1 MSRRAGLDQETV
13 VEAAAKLVDE
23 EGIDQLS
30 LGRLAERLGIRT
42 PSLYNHV
49 AGLPGLKH
57 DLTLYCLHDLL
68 DLILRSTVGKS
79 RAEAIFALANA
90 YRAYAREAPGRYAL
104 TVQAPDPGDQ
114 EVQALAQQLV
124 DVVRAVLAP
133 YRLSEEVAIHAIR
146 GLRSIVHGFISLEV
160 AGGFAMPVDLEASFH
175 WLINLFIAGLSQ
187 PTVTG
192 EKERIAMENEYR
204 EKTGETLF
212 LPDAYS

>member
-1 MSRRAGLDQETV
+1 MSHRAGLDQASV
-13 VEAAAKLVDE
+13 VEAAVKLIDE
-23 EGIDQLS
+23 EGIEQLS
-30 LGRLAERLGIRT
+30 LGRLAERLGVRT

-114 EVQALAQQLV
+114 EVQAIAQQLV
-124 DVVRAVLAP
+124 DVIRAVLAP
-133 YRLSEEVAIHAIR
+133 YRLSEEDAIHAIR

-160 AGGFAMPVDLEASFH
+160 AGGFAMPVDLDASFH
-175 WLINLFIAGLSQ
+175 WLINLFISGLSQ

-192 EKERIAMENEYR
+192 EKERIATENE
-204 EKTGETLF
+204 TTSL
-212 LPDAYS
+212 A